1 MNATSV
7 LFEEQKSKL
16 EKAIAHLDYS
26 FKKVKTLSADP
37 EKLDEESLAVWE
49 SFVARFNL
57 KDRVR

>member
-37 EKLDEESLAVWE
+37 EKLDEESLAVW
-49 SFVARFNL
+49 FCCAF
-57 KDRVR
+57 